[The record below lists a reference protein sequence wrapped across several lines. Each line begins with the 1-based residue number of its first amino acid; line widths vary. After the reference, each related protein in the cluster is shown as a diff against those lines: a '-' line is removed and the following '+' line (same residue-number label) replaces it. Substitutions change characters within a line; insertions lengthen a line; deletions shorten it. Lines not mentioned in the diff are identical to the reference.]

1 MEVRY
6 ISDRRGEV
14 FVKSYHAKG
23 FDVEKGLQL
32 TRENLLSSIKFLRV
46 CHSSEWL
53 MLAKTQKKS
62 IGGDT
67 YSQAIKWCGDVLCI
81 GRISKKNLNT
91 FQEQHTV
98 PSAP

>member
-6 ISDRRGEV
+6 ISDRRGEA

-23 FDVEKGLQL
+23 FEVEKGLQL

-81 GRISKKNLNT
+81 GRISKKKI
-91 FQEQHTV
+91 
-98 PSAP
+98 